1 MSSLSVY
8 GMYFSS
14 IEWTK
19 MRLAIM
25 MAVQSAVAA
34 LQLFAPV
41 CSSWTRIS
49 RGTSWR
55 TSINV
60 FGDLSSSWVRDANTM
75 LSRPGRTAIY
85 TFIFFKDLN
94 VDFQTIIPAILCS
107 LQAGSLA
114 LDMPGNSQHFL
125 GGAAGGVEGC
135 VPTPPQVQL
144 VYQSNL
150 HGAFSEISRLGI
162 PPYYSWGYDGF
173 ALPFPFPFPVLPA
186 GILRSTAIRFGC
198 FIMEANLLRGRAFG
212 QTGGSWLPNLPLSEL
227 SKNWVANIC
236 LAHFSPTNSKNR
248 CLWIA

>member
-1 MSSLSVY
+1 
-8 GMYFSS
+8 
-14 IEWTK
+14 
-19 MRLAIM
+19 

-55 TSINV
+55 TFINV

-212 QTGGSWLPNLPLSEL
+212 QTGGS
-227 SKNWVANIC
+227 
-236 LAHFSPTNSKNR
+236 
-248 CLWIA
+248 